1 MPIVGEFDAHESV
14 AESDDGIEI
23 QSVKC
28 MGARG
33 MTLGRGRNSDQNH
46 DAPPRGIQGC
56 WSCAMTQKV
65 KQS

>member
-1 MPIVGEFDAHESV
+1 MPIVGEFDAHKSV

-33 MTLGRGRNSDQNH
+33 MTLREGQEFGSESRCSHRAESRDVGPAR
-46 DAPPRGIQGC
+46 
-56 WSCAMTQKV
+56 
-65 KQS
+65 

>member
-14 AESDDGIEI
+14 AENHDDSEI

-33 MTLGRGRNSDQNH
+33 MTQGRGRNSDQITTLH
-46 DAPPRGIQGC
+46 RAESRDVSPAR
-56 WSCAMTQKV
+56 
-65 KQS
+65 